1 MRAFIVFI
9 LLACSGM
16 AEDSIDR
23 VNAKYLN
30 KQVVVNSS
38 AFFRAIK
45 ENGKFVQDPA
55 YAFLPDSYVGQSATI
70 IAIQPIVS
78 NIPEKMNALGEPV
91 TPKLPAKF
99 DFIVQFED
107 GYTAI
112 RKMETESGIRLAVM
126 LPDQRLAAQQLEE
139 ANKIKATGLNGK
151 VVYAVARSKVYR
163 LDVSR
168 TEMDDSHRINVPLL
182 EPLRIAVAK
191 WDKDSGCALAKLEL
205 PNGYGLALVSL
216 DDREECGQSEFLF
229 SVPKYLTVKEK
240 AAIKQRTPVR
250 GMSELALWYAIGFP
264 ETENDYGRAGR
275 QLVYPGN
282 VLVYVNTQGTVEDI
296 QRMGH

>member
-151 VVYAVARSKVYR
+151 VVYAIARSKVYR